1 MQQPLE
7 DRIASIETAAERHNQ
22 TILRLTAIADHQDQ
36 LLDRLV
42 ANQDTLQASQLIL
55 QANQDRLQANQ
66 EAMQT
71 NLEAMQ
77 ANLYALQAGQDR
89 FQTTQETII
98 TLLEELTDLTAAT
111 HRLWLRLAQRYGW
124 LDDEQ
129 DSTAPG
135 APT

>member
-7 DRIASIETAAERHNQ
+7 DRISSLETAAERHDE

-42 ANQDTLQASQLIL
+42 TNQDTLQA
-55 QANQDRLQANQ
+55 
-66 EAMQT
+66 
-71 NLEAMQ
+71 NLE
-77 ANLYALQAGQDR
+77 ALQAGQDR
-89 FQTTQETII
+89 LEASQDRLEASQETIV
-98 TLLEELTDLTAAT
+98 TLLEELTQHTTAT

-129 DSTAPG
+129 DG
-135 APT
+135 AGPELPA

>member
-7 DRIASIETAAERHNQ
+7 DRISSLETAAERHDQ

-42 ANQDTLQASQLIL
+42 TNQDTLQA
-55 QANQDRLQANQ
+55 
-66 EAMQT
+66 
-71 NLEAMQ
+71 NLE
-77 ANLYALQAGQDR
+77 ALQAGQDR
-89 FQTTQETII
+89 LEASQETIV
-98 TLLEELTDLTAAT
+98 TLLEELTQHTTAT

-129 DSTAPG
+129 DG
-135 APT
+135 AGPELPA